1 MTDIVDVAT
10 RSRMMS
16 KIRGKN
22 TKPELLIRKALFAR
36 GFRYRLHSSKLS
48 GKPDLVFTKYKSV
61 IFINGCFWHGHDC
74 HLFKWP
80 KSNCDFWRQ
89 KIERNKIVD
98 AQNNRSLKAIGWKV
112 LVIWECSLKGKEKKN
127 LNLLI
132 DDISEWLHDSQ
143 R

>member
-16 KIRGKN
+16 KIKGKN